1 MWIWEFS
8 EIKKYF
14 LLLLTMFTETKQ
26 FFLQTKLTRKDAED
40 LVCVVMYLTML
51 PLILTV
57 IMIPLLLLVP
67 LIAWVSR
74 TLFELVFGIISSMVG
89 LRVKDA
95 QTLWALSYAPYVFAI
110 LAVTQPIA
118 SIASLVAFVYLL
130 VERYKATGGQVLLF
144 IVLAMVLGLVIASLF
159 VVPFILVYGMAWVMA
174 FI

>member
-57 IMIPLLLLVP
+57 VMIPVLLLVP

-74 TLFELVFGIISSMVG
+74 AVFELVFGIISSMVG

-118 SIASLVAFVYLL
+118 SIAAFVAFVYLL
-130 VERYKATGGQVLLF
+130 IERYKATGGQVLLL
-144 IVLAMVLGLVIASLF
+144 IVLSMVVGLVIAAL
-159 VVPFILVYGMAWVMA
+159 VLVPLLLIFGMAWIMA
-174 FI
+174 LV

>member
-1 MWIWEFS
+1 
-8 EIKKYF
+8 
-14 LLLLTMFTETKQ
+14 
-26 FFLQTKLTRKDAED
+26 
-40 LVCVVMYLTML
+40 ML